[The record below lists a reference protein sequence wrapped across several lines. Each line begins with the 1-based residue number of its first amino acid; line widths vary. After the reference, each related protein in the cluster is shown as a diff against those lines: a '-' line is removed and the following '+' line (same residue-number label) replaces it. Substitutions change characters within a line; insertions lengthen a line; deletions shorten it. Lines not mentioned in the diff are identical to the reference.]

1 MLSKVVVKLYSL
13 LLEIALW
20 VMLVVGFAAGFNVK
34 GLWGGILGLLVAAI
48 MGAVFLGGLLVL
60 NDIRKRVTE
69 LEKRG

>member
-1 MLSKVVVKLYSL
+1 MLSKLVVKLYSL

-48 MGAVFLGGLLVL
+48 LGAVFLGGLLVL
-60 NDIRKRVTE
+60 NDIRKRVTA